1 MQGAKTL
8 NDDELAAYIKKNK
21 FKTIHGEIEFGAN
34 GEWKKSGMLQVQYHS
49 IKPGAP
55 TVETWRGMDYQ
66 TVLTPGELQDRQRWS
81 IRTRRRSSGS
91 NGCCGASSSLLR

>member
-1 MQGAKTL
+1 MLEQAVQGAKTL
-8 NDDELAAYIKKNK
+8 KDADLAAYIKKNS
-21 FKTIHGEIEFGAN
+21 FKTIHGDVEFGAD

-66 TVLTPGELQDRQRWS
+66 TVLTPGGLKTGNLIYPFEKAR
-81 IRTRRRSSGS
+81 
-91 NGCCGASSSLLR
+91 